1 MEIGH
6 QELRERY
13 QNLSTDELLQ
23 IKISSDL
30 NDLAMSLLEEELS
43 KRDVTPDDIEYAEKT
58 EVFLAAYRE
67 STGKVIYSRIRRD
80 VIVLVLLALM
90 AIYFEFLQ

>member
-1 MEIGH
+1 MDIDY

-30 NDLAMSLLEEELS
+30 TEIAMSLLEEELS

-58 EVFLAAYRE
+58 EVVLAACRDSAKE
-67 STGKVIYSRIRRD
+67 EVFSRIRRV
-80 VIVLVLLALM
+80 VIVFVLFALM
-90 AIYFEFLQ
+90 AIYFEFL